1 MGAGKDRLTGDH
13 PRSQIMKQ
21 ILQNLG
27 NGETLLAD
35 VPFPALGKN
44 SALIES
50 RRSLVSLGTEKML
63 IDFGRGGWIAKAR
76 SQPDKVKQVFQ
87 KIKTDGL
94 WTTIDAVKAKLDTP
108 IPLGYC
114 NVGVALEVSEDS
126 PFQVGDRIASNGPHA
141 ETVSVSQNL
150 AARIPDRV
158 SDDQAAFTV
167 VGAIGLQGIRLLNPT
182 LGERIVVSG
191 LGLIGLLSVQ
201 MLKANGCQVLG
212 IDFDPAKLALAR
224 QFGAETCDLSLGQD
238 PVLAAEQWTKGS
250 GVDGVLITASTKSD
264 ELIHQA
270 ATMCRQRG
278 RIVLVGVVGLNLQRS
293 DFYEKELTFQV
304 SCSYGPGRYDPQYEK
319 RGLDYPIGFVRWT
332 EQRNF
337 EAVLQL
343 MADGKIDVSPLI
355 THRFSFD
362 NALDAYQAINEPGAM
377 GIVLEYGEQGV
388 EGCRLEVDGGA
399 VSRGVDEWVSGKDV
413 GEDRDQRGQGK
424 GQGDEFSAREPLTP
438 NPSPRSGARGGEKI
452 AGVKRDVGIAFVG
465 AGGFTTRMLMPSLP
479 ANGLRRETVISN
491 SGVSAAY
498 AAKKFNF
505 ARTSAS
511 FHDVLADDRVDAFFI
526 TTPHHLHGRMVA
538 DALRAGKHVF
548 VEKPL
553 ALALD
558 EIDEIEQLANDR
570 PSQCLMVGFNRR
582 FSPHMTALR
591 EWGTAAPSNRAII
604 ITVNAGAIPEKHWTQ
619 DPSIG
624 GGRIV
629 GEACHFVDLARYL
642 AGSPIA
648 KAEVFPILG
657 GDGRLGDCVSIQMQ
671 FEDGSTASV
680 HYLANGSKDFPKERV
695 EVFAGGKVL
704 VCDNFRVTTEVGGKR
719 RLRTRAQDKGHRHE
733 VERFLNAIRNGG
745 QAPIPLSEL
754 LEVSRTAVALGRL
767 SKRG

>member
-13 PRSQIMKQ
+13 PASRIMKQ

-27 NGETLLAD
+27 SGETLLAE
-35 VPFPALGKN
+35 VPVPALGKN
-44 SALIES
+44 GALIES

-76 SQPDKVKQVFQ
+76 SQPDKVKQVLQ

-114 NVGVALEVSEDS
+114 NVGVAVEVAEHS
-126 PFQVGDRIASNGPHA
+126 PYRIGDRIASNGPHA
-141 ETVSVSQNL
+141 QIVSVSQNL
-150 AARIPDRV
+150 AARVPDPV
-158 SDDQAAFTV
+158 SDDQAVFTV

-201 MLKANGCQVLG
+201 ILKANGCQVLG

-238 PVLAAEQWTKGS
+238 PVLVAEQWTKGI

-278 RIVLVGVVGLNLQRS
+278 RIVLVGVVGLDLQRA

-304 SCSYGPGRYDPQYEK
+304 SCSYGPGRYDPAYEK

-332 EQRNF
+332 EQRNL

-343 MADGKIDVSPLI
+343 LADGKIDVAPLI
-355 THRFSFD
+355 THRFPFD
-362 NALDAYQAINEPGAM
+362 NALDAYQTINEPGAM
-377 GIVLEYGEQGV
+377 GIVLEYGEQEA
-388 EGCRLEVDGGA
+388 EGGGQRDEVDA
-399 VSRGVDEWVSGKDV
+399 H
-413 GEDRDQRGQGK
+413 
-424 GQGDEFSAREPLTP
+424 APLTP
-438 NPSPRSGARGGEKI
+438 DPSPRCKSAGAGSGARGGEKI
-452 AGVKRDVGIAFVG
+452 AGLKRDVGIAFVG
-465 AGGFTTRMLMPSLP
+465 AGSFATRMLMPSLP
-479 ANGLRRETVISN
+479 MTGLRRETVVSN
-491 SGVSAAY
+491 SGVSSAY
-498 AAKKFNF
+498 AAKKFRF
-505 ARTSAS
+505 ARTATCIQE
-511 FHDVLADDRVDAFFI
+511 VLDDERVDAVFI

-553 ALALD
+553 TLSLD
-558 EIDEIEQLANDR
+558 EIDQIEQLAHER

-582 FSPHMTALR
+582 FSPHMQAFR
-591 EWGTAAPSNRAII
+591 EWGAAAPSNRAII
-604 ITVNAGAIPEKHWTQ
+604 ITVNAGAIPANHWTQ
-619 DPSIG
+619 DPTIG

-642 AGSPIA
+642 VGSPITQ
-648 KAEVFPILG
+648 AEAFPILG
-657 GDGRLGDCVSIQMQ
+657 GDGQLGDCVSIQMQ

-704 VCDNFRVTTEVGGKR
+704 VCDNFRVSTEVGGKR

-733 VERFLNAIRNGG
+733 VERFLAAIRNGG
-745 QAPIPLSEL
+745 QTPIPLSEL